1 MEVKAGYY
9 YKDESER
16 LMFAIEN
23 GVPDYFGQYTF
34 MEEMTSQEV

>member
-9 YKDESER
+9 YTDKSER
-16 LMFAIEN
+16 IMLAVGN

-34 MEEMTSQEV
+34 MEEMISQEV

>member
-16 LMFAIEN
+16 SMLAIEN